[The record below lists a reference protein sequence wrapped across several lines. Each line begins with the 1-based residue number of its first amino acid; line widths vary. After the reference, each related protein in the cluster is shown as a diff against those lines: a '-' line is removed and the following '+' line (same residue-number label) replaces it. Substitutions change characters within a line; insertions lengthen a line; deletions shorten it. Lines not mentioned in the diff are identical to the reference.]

1 MCELSILRPGIGVG
15 EVRKHSVLHVVSLRV
30 EFVAMIKGVVVGILG
45 KLGSGFCELEWSNLS
60 DA

>member
-1 MCELSILRPGIGVG
+1 MCELSSLRPGIGVG
-15 EVRKHSVLHVVSLRV
+15 EVRKHSALHVVSLRV
-30 EFVAMIKGVVVGILG
+30 EFVAMIKGEVVGVLW